1 MIPVPSWVRVWL
13 AVGPSKHGRGWFAT
27 PSPASKPPT
36 HSSAGM
42 NMFWLLLKLILL
54 LAIMLVNLAAP
65 VLPPP
70 YDQIAT
76 GISQALLAAWDLLS
90 SG

>member
-1 MIPVPSWVRVWL
+1 
-13 AVGPSKHGRGWFAT
+13 
-27 PSPASKPPT
+27 
-36 HSSAGM
+36 M